1 MNTERKVCHA
11 DPSCWEEGT
20 NMPMVAGIMAMDW
33 AKMMGSTPLRLT
45 LMGMWVD

>member
-1 MNTERKVCHA
+1 
-11 DPSCWEEGT
+11 
-20 NMPMVAGIMAMDW
+20 MPMVAGIIAMDC

>member
-1 MNTERKVCHA
+1 
-11 DPSCWEEGT
+11 
-20 NMPMVAGIMAMDW
+20 MPMVAGIMAMDW